1 MHRHSLTF
9 CFKLGRTLSRSL
21 SSSPLQSSPH
31 NSALQM
37 QTAFVSF
44 SFSSTSSAPRL
55 HRPHQGSS
63 CTMWKL
69 IPSRKLG
76 NSQGLSCLLPVSV
89 CHCLIFNVL
98 ITFAL
103 YILSFFHYFRVMG
116 KPGSTFSIL
125 ARSRSQLLLFEIC
138 LFYCILSV

>member
-9 CFKLGRTLSRSL
+9 CFKLGRTLSPSL
-21 SSSPLQSSPH
+21 NFSPLQSSPQ
-31 NSALQM
+31 NSALQT
-37 QTAFVSF
+37 QTAFVSS

-55 HRPHQGSS
+55 HWPHQGSS

-69 IPSRKLG
+69 IPGRKLG

-89 CHCLIFNVL
+89 HHCLIFSVL

-103 YILSFFHYFRVMG
+103 YILSSFHYFRVMG

-125 ARSRSQLLLFEIC
+125 ARSRTQVFLF
-138 LFYCILSV
+138 